1 MKAKHV
7 FKRAALTLAGASLL
21 VPQASLLAA
30 NPTSAPAKPAAQ
42 TASIMDVALAQ
53 SGSLRG
59 QVVNAQGAPVSRMN
73 VLVQSSGREVATTL
87 TNERGEFAVNNL
99 RGGNYTIAA
108 GDSAGVYRVWTA
120 NAAPPSAKPGVLLI
134 SGRQVTVGQ
143 NAGFTGR
150 TGLMVL
156 GTAAAIVTAGVVSN
170 DDESSS

>member
-1 MKAKHV
+1 
-7 FKRAALTLAGASLL
+7 
-21 VPQASLLAA
+21 
-30 NPTSAPAKPAAQ
+30 
-42 TASIMDVALAQ
+42 
-53 SGSLRG
+53 
-59 QVVNAQGAPVSRMN
+59 
-73 VLVQSSGREVATTL
+73 
-87 TNERGEFAVNNL
+87 
-99 RGGNYTIAA
+99 
-108 GDSAGVYRVWTA
+108 VWTA